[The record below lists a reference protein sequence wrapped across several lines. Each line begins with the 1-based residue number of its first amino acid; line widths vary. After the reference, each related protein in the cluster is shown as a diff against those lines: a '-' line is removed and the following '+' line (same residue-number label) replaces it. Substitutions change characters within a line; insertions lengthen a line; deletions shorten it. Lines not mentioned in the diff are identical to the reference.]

1 MKLLLRRGQRRG
13 LFHKVIYILDVRL
26 HLSEPESKSLRRRGL
41 QRMPL
46 YERLELTDPGHGLL
60 GLAFRQVFKAANLT
74 LSVRD
79 LLEGRRLEFGDVV
92 EMLSTEDQ
100 IRDAVQVFAQVLG
113 AADAFSGDE
122 VLEL

>member
-13 LFHKVIYILDVRL
+13 VFHGVIYILDVRL
-26 HLSEPESKSLRRRGL
+26 HLSAHESASARRRGIE
-41 QRMPL
+41 RMPL
-46 YERLELTDPGHGLL
+46 YERLELRDRGHGLL
-60 GLAFRQVFKAANLT
+60 GLAFRQVFRAVNLT

-79 LLEGRRLEFGDVV
+79 LLDGRRLEFGDVV

-113 AADAFSGDE
+113 AADAFIGDE
-122 VLEL
+122 VLDL